1 MSRTLPE
8 PSIDELDLTAILGA
22 LVDPARRAIMTV
34 MYRGPEPFDC
44 SASTWC
50 ANLGVTP
57 PTISHHFR
65 TLREA
70 GLTRTVVDGRSR
82 NVRVR
87 KEDVEKRFPGL
98 LDAVL
103 GHDAEGPGPGPG
115 PAA

>member
-1 MSRTLPE
+1 MPRKLPE
-8 PSIDELDLTAILGA
+8 PSIDELDLTTILSA
-22 LVDPARRAIMTV
+22 LADPARRAIMTV

-70 GLTRTVVDGRSR
+70 GLTRTVVDGRTRS
-82 NVRVR
+82 VRVR
-87 KEDVEKRFPGL
+87 EEDVEKRFPGL

-103 GHDAEGPGPGPG
+103 GHEQDRGTTGPTA
-115 PAA
+115 PA